1 MSLALHEP
9 KQVARQSNS
18 NTASEQAP
26 QVEYT
31 EIIDFVCKTA
41 NERSGGT
48 NSKWNAPLSNITPM
62 NSTLYEKPTPTIDS
76 KRTSTTHDMCN
87 AYIER

>member
-18 NTASEQAP
+18 NTTSEHAP
-26 QVEYT
+26 QVERE

-41 NERSGGT
+41 NERSEGP
-48 NSKWNAPLSNITPM
+48 NPNEIS
-62 NSTLYEKPTPTIDS
+62 
-76 KRTSTTHDMCN
+76 H
-87 AYIER
+87 